1 MKVLIKRKTIV
12 NYMGNT
18 KVIITSGPSCDEEKV
33 MERIFRAGISSVRIN
48 TAHAEEGYIKK
59 ITKMIHGLNEKLSM
73 HVSVMVDLKG
83 PELRTK
89 NLDDIEIKEGKEYS
103 LSGESGIVINY
114 PQALKNLE
122 KNDTILMSDGKI
134 KFRVIESM
142 GNKIKMKALT
152 SGILRARARVNIP
165 GKYIEIGSLT
175 DRDMVFLKEGIE
187 NNVDFFALSFV
198 QKKENVIDLQKRI
211 IENGGNQEIISKI
224 ETKSGFSNIEEI
236 VNVSDYIMV
245 ARGDLGVEMPI
256 EEVGITQKKIIEVSH
271 RYGVPT
277 IVATEMLE
285 SMVDSETPTRAEVS
299 DVTNAIIDNAD
310 ALMLTS
316 ETAIGK
322 YPVDVVLYINKI
334 IDYVE
339 KKIQKFPEPEEFLGN
354 RVAFSIAKASKV
366 ISEEIKA
373 NGIIAFT
380 RSGNTARM
388 LSAVRPSVPI
398 YPVVTEKGLARR
410 VNLLRGTYPFVYNG
424 KNDDIFYILKDFQES
439 MKLKKG
445 TRYVVT
451 SGSPF
456 FLFGGTNGAMVI
468 TVGEFLGRGTVV
480 GKSIEG
486 KATYGKKGN
495 ILVLK
500 NKTLDFDENFK
511 GYDAFIFL
519 DKVSH
524 DVLIKIKELDKT
536 AVYNTKIYRDIKE
549 GDEINI
555 DSHTGIINK

>member
-1 MKVLIKRKTIV
+1 ME
-12 NYMGNT
+12 NT
-18 KVIITSGPSCDEEKV
+18 KVIITSGPSCDKEKI
-33 MERIFRAGISSVRIN
+33 MEKIFRAGISSVRIN

-59 ITKMIHGLNEKLSM
+59 ITKIVYGLNEKLSM

-103 LSGESGIVINY
+103 LSGENGIVINY

-122 KNDTILMSDGKI
+122 KNDTILMNDGKI
-134 KFRVIESM
+134 KFRIIENM

-165 GKYIEIGSLT
+165 SKYIEIGSLT
-175 DRDMVFLKEGIE
+175 ERDMIFLKEGIE

-211 IENGGNQEIISKI
+211 LENDGDQEIISKI

-236 VNVSDYIMV
+236 VGVSDYIMV

-256 EEVGITQKKIIEVSH
+256 EEIGITQKKIIEVSH

-285 SMVDSETPTRAEVS
+285 SMVNSETPTRAEVS

-322 YPVDVVLYINKI
+322 YPVNVVLYINKI

-339 KKIQKFPEPEEFLGN
+339 KKVQNFPEPKDFLGN
-354 RVAFSIAKASKV
+354 RVAFSIAMASKV
-366 ISEEIKA
+366 ISEEINA
-373 NGIIAFT
+373 DGIIAFT
-380 RSGNTARM
+380 RSGNTAMM

-398 YPVVTEKGLARR
+398 YPLVSEERLARK
-410 VNLLRGTYPFVYNG
+410 VNLLRGTYPFFVKG
-424 KNDDIFYILKDFQES
+424 RRDDIFYILNNFERE
-439 MKLKKG
+439 MKIKKG
-445 TRYVVT
+445 TRFVVT

-456 FLFGGTNGAMVI
+456 FLFGGTNAAMVI
-468 TVGEFLGRGTVV
+468 TMGEFLGRGTVI
-480 GKSIEG
+480 GKSING
-486 KATYGKKGN
+486 TATFDGNGN
-495 ILVLK
+495 ILVVKDKVLNLNEK
-500 NKTLDFDENFK
+500 IYEFD
-511 GYDAFIFL
+511 ALIFL
-519 DKVSH
+519 EKVSL
-524 DVLIKIKELDKT
+524 DILNKLKEINKT
-536 AVYNTKIYRDIKE
+536 AVYNTKIYKDIKE
-549 GDEINI
+549 GDEIHI
-555 DSHTGIINK
+555 DSHTGIITK